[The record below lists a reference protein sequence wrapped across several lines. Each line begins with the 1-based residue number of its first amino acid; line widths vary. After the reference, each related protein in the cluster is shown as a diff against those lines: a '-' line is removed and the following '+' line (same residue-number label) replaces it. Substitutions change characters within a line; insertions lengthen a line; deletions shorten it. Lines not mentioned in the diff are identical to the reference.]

1 MYNQQRRIAMTK
13 NVRLRRLL
21 SFILVL
27 TMIFAFAAP
36 LSVFAETF
44 GEEPLSTLLFG
55 SDYQYEPKY
64 SPGTMLST
72 SKKLFAAVK
81 ADFPKVDLAVFCGDY
96 TSIAGRYN
104 YDADASSSIRSLKN
118 FLSRYLYSS
127 MATMFLQGNHD
138 LYDSEIMAANGPVE
152 NENYIIYVM
161 NTETANPWCQGIK
174 SGSEDIVKAAAA
186 ALKEYLISLI
196 EKGETRPV
204 IIATHVPL
212 HMSPR
217 TSKMEDSRTGDN
229 KYNAYLFDVLNEA
242 GKDLDIIY
250 MYGHNHANG
259 YDSYLGGSCVY
270 RGVGSTLAVP
280 VTEGYETVPYTNNF
294 KLRTLNFTYMNA
306 GFMGYNAES
315 SSCGEVTVSVVNI
328 YKDRIELSRYN
339 TSGKTHVGAKGEYN
353 LKGFYGRLNDSLGYK
368 DEDAR
373 HFLKYPLSEETKGTA
388 TVERTS
394 VTGNLRG
401 LVFETDGNIRYY
413 KNGIP
418 VAKGLVSDNDGNLYF
433 IGIDNT
439 AVKNRNFRISKMS
452 GNGLLPAGKYNFD
465 ETGKITD
472 TTLKNGIC
480 LDDDGEYRFY
490 RWGEANAEGVVK
502 DDDGNFRYFDWSGV
516 SKKNCRIYIYE
527 DYTNDLVLPGYFNID
542 ENGFITGIT
551 SKPAKDKEGTFWF
564 FENGDIGYMENKF
577 FAKKGIARD
586 LDGNIYYFG
595 KDRRAI
601 REQLF
606 TVSEKEAKGIVP
618 AGTYRFDENGI
629 LREISGL
636 IADNDGNLR
645 YYENS
650 NPVAK
655 GLVRDEDGNF
665 YFINS
670 SLKAVKNTWYAF
682 SAAKASGLLPAGRYQ
697 FDETG
702 KLMIKNG
709 LTFDSDGDIRY
720 YENGVPSA
728 KGLVRDKDGNFY
740 FINSSLKAVKNTW
753 YAFGEKHA
761 NGLLPAGR
769 YRFDEA
775 GKLIA

>member
-1 MYNQQRRIAMTK
+1 MTK
-13 NVRLRRLL
+13 KVKLCRLVSLVV
-21 SFILVL
+21 VL
-27 TMIFAFAAP
+27 TMIFAFASTF
-36 LSVFAETF
+36 SVFAETQS
-44 GEEPLSTLLFG
+44 EEPLATLLFG

-64 SPGTMLST
+64 SPGTMMST
-72 SKKLFAAVK
+72 SKKLYSAVK

-96 TSIAGRYN
+96 TAIANKYN
-104 YDADASSSIRSLKN
+104 YNADASSSISSIKN
-118 FLSRYLYSS
+118 FVSRYLYNTTE
-127 MATMFLQGNHD
+127 TMFLQGNHD
-138 LYDSEIMAANGPVE
+138 LYDSSIMAANGPVE

-161 NTETANPWCQGIK
+161 NTESANPWSQGIK

-186 ALKEYLISLI
+186 ALKDYLSSLI

-270 RGVGSTLAVP
+270 RGIGSTLAVP
-280 VTEGYETVPYTNNF
+280 VTDGYEDVPYTNNF

-328 YKDRIELSRYN
+328 YKDKIELSRYN
-339 TSGKTHVGAKGEYN
+339 TSGKTHIGAKGEYN
-353 LKGFYGRLNDSLGYK
+353 LIGFYGRLNDSLGYK
-368 DEDAR
+368 DEEGKT
-373 HFLKYPLSEETKGTA
+373 FLKYPLSEETEGSA

-394 VTGNLRG
+394 VTGSLRG
-401 LVFETDGNIRYY
+401 LITDADGNIRYY
-413 KNGIP
+413 KNGKA

-433 IGIDNT
+433 IGSDNAAIT
-439 AVKNRNFRISKMS
+439 NREFPISKMS

-465 ETGKITD
+465 ENGKITD
-472 TTLKNGIC
+472 TTLKNWIC
-480 LDDDGEYRFY
+480 LDDDGEHRFY
-490 RWGEANAEGVVK
+490 RWGEVNGEGVVK

-516 SKKNCRIYIYE
+516 SKKNCRLYIYE
-527 DYTNDLVLPGYFNID
+527 DYANDLVLPGYFNID

-564 FENGDIGYMENKF
+564 FENGDVGYMENNF
-577 FAKKGIARD
+577 FAKKGIVKD
-586 LDGNIYYFG
+586 PDGNIYFFG
-595 KDRRAI
+595 KDKKAV
-601 REQLF
+601 REQMF
-606 TVSEKEAKGIVP
+606 TISEKDAKGLVP
-618 AGTYRFDENGI
+618 AGTYWFDENGI
-629 LREISGL
+629 LHECNGL
-636 IADNDGNLR
+636 MPDSRGELR

-655 GLVRDEDGNF
+655 GLVKDENGDY
-665 YFINS
+665 YFVNS
-670 SLKAVKNTWYAF
+670 SLKVVKNTWYAF
-682 SAAKASGLLPAGRYQ
+682 NSAYSNGLLPAGRYY
-697 FDETG
+697 FGEDG
-702 KLMIKNG
+702 KLVFTNG
-709 LTFDSDGDIRY
+709 IVKDNNGDIRC
-720 YENGVPSA
+720 YENGVAVA
-728 KGLVRDKDGNFY
+728 KGLVEYEGSYY
-740 FINSSLKAVKNTW
+740 FINSTLKAVKNTY
-753 YAFGEKHA
+753 YAFSSKFA

-769 YRFDEA
+769 YYFGED
-775 GKLIA
+775 GKLAA